1 MANQNLAELID
12 GQVLQANP
20 LATVTRDCI
29 IIRDSARQSHT
40 IISLSHLSGMKRI
53 RTTYPALLVIS
64 SGLFL
69 ISAAA
74 FYSKQGGGAALPVSL
89 LGGAFAVG
97 YVLSRKACVSFT
109 IASGS
114 IETANGSLSE
124 TAALMAAVQAA
135 QRRPTPKILAD
146 FTAGEPEPRPQ
157 GAEA

>member
-1 MANQNLAELID
+1 MANQILAELLN
-12 GQVLQANP
+12 GQTLEANA

-29 IIRDSARQSHT
+29 VIRDSARQAHT
-40 IISLSHLSGMKRI
+40 IIALSQLSGMKRI

-74 FYSKQGGGAALPVSL
+74 FCSKQGTGAALPVSL
-89 LGGAFAVG
+89 SGAAFAAG

-109 IASGS
+109 VGSGS

-124 TAALMAAVQAA
+124 TAALIAAVQAA
-135 QRRPTPKILAD
+135 QKRLP
-146 FTAGEPEPRPQ
+146 PES
-157 GAEA
+157 